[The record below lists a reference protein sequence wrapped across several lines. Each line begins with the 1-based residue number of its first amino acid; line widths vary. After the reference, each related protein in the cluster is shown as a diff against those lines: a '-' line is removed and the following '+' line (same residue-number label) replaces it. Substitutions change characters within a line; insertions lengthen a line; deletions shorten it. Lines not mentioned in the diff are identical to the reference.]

1 MGKQDANLLTTVDL
15 GSAKTCVLVADVAGG
30 LLRYAGH
37 GAAESRGSRKG
48 AIVDLDKAVASVQR
62 AVEEAEAA
70 SGRSVESA
78 WVGVAGAHI
87 RGVNSRG
94 GIALGNRPREISRD
108 DVRDAV
114 DKARAIALPP
124 DRQVLHILPQEFIV
138 DDEAGIRDPLGMI
151 GSRLA
156 VQVHLVTAS
165 SSAVQNVV
173 TVLNRAG
180 LEVEDVVYEPL
191 AAADAVLK
199 PDERELGVALVDLG
213 AGSADVVTYCE
224 GTVSHSGVVP
234 VGGDHFT
241 SDVSVGLRTPLYDA
255 EKVKRLFGCAIAERI
270 PDANEIEVP
279 TVGDRGSRMMP
290 QRLLA
295 DILEPRGV
303 ELMEMLADALEKARV
318 LELCGAGVVLTGGAA
333 RLNGL
338 VEQCERILKRPA
350 RLGVPAPIAGMP
362 AALAE
367 PEYAALVGMAL
378 YAHRSRLAR
387 RPPERGIVSKLKSLF
402 AKTAD

>member
-1 MGKQDANLLTTVDL
+1 MGKEHSTLLTTVDL
-15 GSAKTCVLVADVAGG
+15 GSAKSAVLVGEIADGI
-30 LLRYAGH
+30 LRYAGH
-37 GAAESRGSRKG
+37 GSSESRGSRKG
-48 AIVDLDKAVASVQR
+48 TIVDLDKAVLSVQK
-62 AVEEAEAA
+62 ALEEAEAA
-70 SGRSVESA
+70 SARTLESA
-78 WVGVAGAHI
+78 VVGVAGAHI

-94 GIALGNRPREISRD
+94 GITLGSRPREITRD
-108 DVRDAV
+108 DVREAV
-114 DKARAIALPP
+114 DKARAVALPP

-138 DDEAGIRDPLGMI
+138 DDEMGIRDPLGMI

-180 LEVEDVVYEPL
+180 LEVEDIVYEPL
-191 AAADAVLK
+191 AAADAILK
-199 PDERELGVALVDLG
+199 PDERDLGVALLDLG
-213 AGSADVVTYCE
+213 AGSADIVTYCD
-224 GTVSHSGVVP
+224 GAVSHSGVVP

-255 EKVKRLFGCAIAERI
+255 EKVKRLFGCAIADRI
-270 PDANEIEVP
+270 PEGNEIEVP

-295 DILEPRGV
+295 EILEPRAV
-303 ELMEMLADALEKARV
+303 ELLEMVEDALQKARV
-318 LELCGAGVVLTGGAA
+318 LDLCGAGLVLTGGAA
-333 RLNGL
+333 RLNGM

-350 RLGVPAPIAGMP
+350 RLGSPAPIGGLP

-367 PEYAALVGMAL
+367 PEYAALIGLAL

-387 RPPERGIVSKLKSLF
+387 RAPDKGIVGKLKSLF